1 MDEDLSWRAKLAR
14 ANINI
19 LGVTI
24 TREPQTLL
32 PDNTPDPNSYREV
45 ARWYYEFM
53 YHPTNH
59 STKWSK
65 TFFCP
70 TQTTAPG
77 VDPFSFDQVAPLIER
92 QVATLRRELETGEGD

>member
-19 LGVTI
+19 LSVSI
-24 TREPQTLL
+24 TREPTGEGH
-32 PDNTPDPNSYREV
+32 NSYHEV

-53 YHPTNH
+53 YHPRPH
-59 STKWSK
+59 QTKWSK

-70 TQTTAPG
+70 TPQTAPG
-77 VDPFSFDQVAPLIER
+77 VDPFSFNQVAPLIER
-92 QVATLRRELETGEGD
+92 QVATLRRELEEDN

>member
-1 MDEDLSWRAKLAR
+1 MDEDLSWRAKLAK

-19 LGVTI
+19 VGVTI
-24 TREPQTLL
+24 TREPTGEG
-32 PDNTPDPNSYREV
+32 PYSYHEV

-53 YHPTNH
+53 YHPAPH

-70 TQTTAPG
+70 TQETTPPG
-77 VDPFSFDQVAPLIER
+77 TDPFSFDQIAPLIER
-92 QVATLRRELETGEGD
+92 QVATLRRELEDTDDNGGKR

>member
-19 LGVTI
+19 LSVSI
-24 TREPQTLL
+24 TREPTGE
-32 PDNTPDPNSYREV
+32 DPNSYHEV

-53 YHPTNH
+53 YHPRPH
-59 STKWSK
+59 QTKWSK

-70 TQTTAPG
+70 TPQTTPPNT
-77 VDPFSFDQVAPLIER
+77 DPFSFNQIAPLILR
-92 QVATLRRELETGEGD
+92 QVATLRRELENTQMGEGND

>member
-19 LGVTI
+19 LSVSI
-24 TREPQTLL
+24 TREPTCE
-32 PDNTPDPNSYREV
+32 DPNSYHEV

-53 YHPTNH
+53 YHPRPH
-59 STKWSK
+59 QTKWSK

-70 TQTTAPG
+70 TPETTPPG
-77 VDPFSFDQVAPLIER
+77 TDPFSFNQIAPLIER
-92 QVATLRRELETGEGD
+92 QVATLRRELENTQVGEGNA